1 MGKLANAL
9 KEHRE
14 LLIKMKKARFRDEKH
29 SVEIELNRN
38 WNKLLEAFFSE
49 DEDEEDA
56 KAFEWIM
63 KNPAE

>member
-1 MGKLANAL
+1 MGKLVNAL